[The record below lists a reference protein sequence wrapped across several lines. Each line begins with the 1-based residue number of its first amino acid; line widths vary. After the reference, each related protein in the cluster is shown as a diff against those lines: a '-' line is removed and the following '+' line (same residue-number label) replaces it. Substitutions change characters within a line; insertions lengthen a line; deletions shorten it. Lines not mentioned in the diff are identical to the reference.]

1 MEEDLIIKQRTEKQT
16 FLRTEI
22 IEKGFNPS
30 SFQNYVESL
39 KPDGKPPKKYSKIM
53 IYRFKY

>member
-39 KPDGKPPKKYSKIM
+39 KPDGKPPKKYSKLFDVI
-53 IYRFKY
+53 